1 MTQWAVLLPRGNC
14 GFSPAPSRTA
24 AAESSFPTCGG
35 SPEPRWTRQALWR
48 IGSAAWLLDEST
60 IAVRLL
66 QEAMARIQ
74 APGRQGASGGGLT
87 ALAWLYLD
95 TGRWDE
101 ALEAAAEAAD
111 LAEPNPDGHGGRG
124 R

>member
-1 MTQWAVLLPRGNC
+1 MDEA
-14 GFSPAPSRTA
+14 
-24 AAESSFPTCGG
+24 
-35 SPEPRWTRQALWR
+35 ALWR
-48 IGSAAWLLDEST
+48 IGSAAWLLDESA

-87 ALAWLYLD
+87 ALGWLYVD

-111 LAEPNPDGHGGRG
+111 WLSQPRWNGGRG

>member
-1 MTQWAVLLPRGNC
+1 MA
-14 GFSPAPSRTA
+14 
-24 AAESSFPTCGG
+24 
-35 SPEPRWTRQALWR
+35 
-48 IGSAAWLLDEST
+48 IGSAAWLLDESA

-66 QEAMARIQ
+66 QDAMARIR

-87 ALAWLYLD
+87 ALGWLYVD

-101 ALEAAAEAAD
+101 ALEAAAEAAIWR
-111 LAEPNPDGHGGRG
+111 ANPDGNGGRG